1 MFKIFAVIC
10 FLNIGT
16 LDQTLCFKSNVP
28 VLFNDSKECNYA
40 LDNIADYMDYDLK
53 ERKTTIVFKC
63 SSDWSNTN
71 A

>member
-10 FLNIGT
+10 FLNIGA

-28 VLFNDSKECNYA
+28 ISFKDFNECNYA

-63 SSDWSNTN
+63 SSDWNNSD